1 MFLIMY
7 IFVVTAEI
15 EEVHEIEMNVDASV
29 NSEVI
34 NELFDGVLEESEDQS
49 DEEDEDALNISSMSL
64 LAPLAETVAAVVKS
78 PERKPMV
85 RPEDKLL
92 VKQ

>member
-1 MFLIMY
+1 MDAL
-7 IFVVTAEI
+7 VVVIPEE
-15 EEVHEIEMNVDASV
+15 EEVHEIEMNVDGSV
-29 NSEVI
+29 DSEMI
-34 NELFDGVLEESEDQS
+34 NGLFDGILEESEDQS

-85 RPEDKLL
+85 SPED
-92 VKQ
+92 VKF